1 MFKQYISG
9 QLAKRQQAGLLR
21 TRVSVESMGKM
32 LKVGSE
38 QYLNFA
44 GNDYLALASETAM
57 LQQSAKA
64 SGATASPLVAG
75 RSSVHC
81 QLEQTLLEWTQAPN
95 TAACL
100 LYSSGFA
107 ANTGV
112 ISALFNNKNSD
123 ARLVQDKLNHASLM
137 DAGKHV
143 QAQGHGKQLRFKHND
158 MESLETNLQNKCSQ
172 QAPKLVVTEGV
183 FSMDGDCA
191 DLGTSKT
198 LASKYQAWL
207 MLDDAHG
214 IGIKGDQG
222 QGSFVAQ
229 GLNVTDTDIH
239 VITFGKAIGSQG
251 AAVIADKEVIE
262 YLANFSREYIYST
275 HLSPLQAQATLHNV
289 TLLQSQAWRR
299 EKLAE
304 NIALFRQLAMSLPF
318 QLLPSDSAIQ
328 PVIIGAEA
336 TTMNIANK
344 LKCHGIWPGAM
355 RYPTVVKGQARLRLT
370 ITAHHQAKDI
380 EYLVSVLAKLAE
392 EYHA

>member
-1 MFKQYISG
+1 M
-9 QLAKRQQAGLLR
+9 
-21 TRVSVESMGKM
+21 
-32 LKVGSE
+32 
-38 QYLNFA
+38 
-44 GNDYLALASETAM
+44 
-57 LQQSAKA
+57 
-64 SGATASPLVAG
+64 
-75 RSSVHC
+75 
-81 QLEQTLLEWTQAPN
+81 
-95 TAACL
+95 
-100 LYSSGFA
+100 
-107 ANTGV
+107 
-112 ISALFNNKNSD
+112 
-123 ARLVQDKLNHASLM
+123 
-137 DAGKHV
+137 
-143 QAQGHGKQLRFKHND
+143 
-158 MESLETNLQNKCSQ
+158 
-172 QAPKLVVTEGV
+172 
-183 FSMDGDCA
+183 
-191 DLGTSKT
+191 
-198 LASKYQAWL
+198 
-207 MLDDAHG
+207 
-214 IGIKGDQG
+214 
-222 QGSFVAQ
+222 
-229 GLNVTDTDIH
+229 NVTDTDIH

-355 RYPTVVKGQARLRLT
+355 RYPTVAKGLARLRLT